1 MSVFR
6 PTLTALAL
14 AAGLFCPAGLV
25 QANDFVLQSPQQD
38 VIGQVETR
46 KARYEDTFADLG
58 SSLGYGYLEMIAANP
73 AIDPWLPGEGTEIT
87 LPGEHVLPIAER
99 EGVVI
104 NLPEFRMYYFHKGGE
119 VVSSYP
125 VGIGREGW
133 SSPLGQTSILR
144 KQAKP
149 SWYPPKSILEE
160 HAANGDPLP
169 SVVPP
174 GPDNPMGPF
183 KMNLAMSGYVI
194 HGTNKNF
201 GIGTRVSHGCFR
213 MRNEDIT
220 ELFPQVPVG
229 STVTIVN
236 QPYKL
241 GVINGELYLE
251 VHTPLD
257 EQGMPSTLDK
267 QGAIQAL
274 LAEQSEKVRGFKL
287 NWEAIRDLVY
297 AESGIP
303 GVIGQPVR
311 SM

>member
-6 PTLTALAL
+6 PTLAALAL
-14 AAGLFCPAGLV
+14 AGGLLSAVPAV
-25 QANDFVLQSPQQD
+25 QANDYMLQSPDQD
-38 VIGQVETR
+38 VIGQVEKR
-46 KARYEDTFADLG
+46 QARYEDTFADLG
-58 SSLGYGYLEMIAANP
+58 SSLGFGYLEMIAANP

-87 LPGEHVLPIAER
+87 LPGEHLLPIAER
-99 EGVVI
+99 DGVVI

-133 SSPLGQTSILR
+133 SSPLGQTRVLR

-194 HGTNKNF
+194 HGTNKKF

-229 STVTIVN
+229 TTVTIVN

-257 EQGMPSTLDK
+257 EHGMPSTLDK
-267 QGAIQAL
+267 QGAIQTL
-274 LAEQSEKVRGFKL
+274 LAEQNEKVSGFKL
-287 NWEAIRDLVY
+287 DWEAIRDLVY

-303 GVIGQPVR
+303 GRIGQPVR

>member
-6 PTLTALAL
+6 PTLIALAL
-14 AAGLFCPAGLV
+14 AAGLLCQPAAV
-25 QANDFVLQSPQQD
+25 QANDYVLQSPQQD
-38 VIGQVETR
+38 VIGQLETR
-46 KARYEDTFADLG
+46 TARYEDTFADLG

-119 VVSSYP
+119 IVSSYP

-133 SSPLGQTSILR
+133 SSPLGQTRILR

-194 HGTNKNF
+194 HGTNKKF

-220 ELFPQVPVG
+220 ELFPQVPIG

-257 EQGMPSTLDK
+257 EHGMPSTLDK
-267 QGAIQAL
+267 QSAIQTL
-274 LAEQSEKVRGFKL
+274 LAEQSEKVSGFKL

>member
-6 PTLTALAL
+6 PTLTVLAL
-14 AAGLFCPAGLV
+14 ASGLLSAVPTT
-25 QANDFVLQSPQQD
+25 QANDYVLHSADQD
-38 VIGQVETR
+38 VIGQVETH

-58 SSLGYGYLEMIAANP
+58 SSLGFGYLEMVAANP
-73 AIDPWLPGEGTEIT
+73 AIDPWLPGEGTNIT
-87 LPGEHVLPIAER
+87 LPGQHVLPIAQR

-119 VVSSYP
+119 IVSSYP

-133 SSPLGQTSILR
+133 SSPLGQTRILR
-144 KQAKP
+144 KQEKP

-169 SVVPP
+169 AVVPP

-194 HGTNKNF
+194 HGTNKKF

-229 STVTIVN
+229 TTVTIVN

-257 EQGMPSTLDK
+257 EHGMPSTLDK

-274 LAEQSEKVRGFKL
+274 LAEQSEKVSGFKL
-287 NWEAIRDLVY
+287 DWEAIRDLVY

-303 GVIGQPVR
+303 GRIGQPVR

>member
-6 PTLTALAL
+6 PALTVLAVAATLVSQVTM
-14 AAGLFCPAGLV
+14 V
-25 QANDFVLQSPQQD
+25 QANDYVLESPEQD
-38 VIGQVETR
+38 VIGQMEIHR
-46 KARYEDTFADLG
+46 ASYEDTFADLG
-58 SSLGYGYLEMIAANP
+58 SNLGYGYLEMIAANP
-73 AIDPWLPGEGTEIT
+73 GIDPWLPGEGTEII
-87 LPGEHVLPIAER
+87 LPGEHVLPVAEHD
-99 EGVVI
+99 GVVI

-119 VVSSYP
+119 RVSSYP

-133 SSPLGQTSILR
+133 SSPLGQTRILR
-144 KQAKP
+144 KQENP

-194 HGTNKNF
+194 HGTNKTF

-213 MRNEDIT
+213 MRNQDIT

-229 STVTIVN
+229 ATVTIVN

-241 GVINGELYLE
+241 GVVDGQLYLE

-257 EQGMPSTLDK
+257 EHGMPSTLDK

-274 LAEQSEKVRGFKL
+274 LAEQSDKVRGFKL
-287 NWEAIRDLVY
+287 DWEAIRDLVY

-303 GVIGQPVR
+303 GVIGQPAR
-311 SM
+311 PI